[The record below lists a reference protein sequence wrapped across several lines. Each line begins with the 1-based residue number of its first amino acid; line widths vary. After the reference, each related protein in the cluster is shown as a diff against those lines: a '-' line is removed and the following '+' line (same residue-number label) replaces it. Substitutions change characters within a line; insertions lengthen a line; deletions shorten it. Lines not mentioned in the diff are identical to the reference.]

1 MNKIFAI
8 SNEKYLKY
16 VKYFSLMEN
25 DKLLQIANIK
35 VKNYLKYNFVTNTDI
50 FLEKCTQNY
59 LDIYYIDLLSK
70 FIFKKSLARFKLN
83 LIIALHESD
92 FENFNYIINNSN
104 LIKSFYDILIFSFV
118 LITSPLWLLS
128 KLVQLKLNN

>member
-1 MNKIFAI
+1 MNKIFTI

-16 VKYFSLMEN
+16 VKYFSLMEK

-35 VKNYLKYNFVTNTDI
+35 VENYLKYNFVTNTDI

-70 FIFKKSLARFKLN
+70 FIFKKSIARFKLN

-92 FENFNYIINNSN
+92 FKNFNYMIDNSN
-104 LIKSFYDILIFSFV
+104 LIKSFYDMLIFSFV

-128 KLVQLKLNN
+128 KLVQTKLNN

>member
-8 SNEKYLKY
+8 SDKKYLKY

-35 VKNYLKYNFVTNTDI
+35 VENYLKDNFITNTDI
-50 FLEKCTQNY
+50 FLEKCTQKY

-92 FENFNYIINNSN
+92 FENFNYMIVNSN

-128 KLVQLKLNN
+128 KLVQSKLNN

>member
-16 VKYFSLMEN
+16 VKYFSLMEK

-35 VKNYLKYNFVTNTDI
+35 VENYLKYNFVTNTDI

>member
-1 MNKIFAI
+1 M
-8 SNEKYLKY
+8 
-16 VKYFSLMEN
+16 KYFYLLEN
-25 DKLLQIANIK
+25 NKLLQIANIK
-35 VKNYLKYNFVTNTDI
+35 VENYLNENLITITDI
-50 FLEKCTQNY
+50 FLEKCANRY

-104 LIKSFYDILIFSFV
+104 LTKSFYDIFKFTFV
-118 LITSPLWLLS
+118 LLTSPLWLLS
-128 KLVQLKLNN
+128 KLLESMFNR

>member
-1 MNKIFAI
+1 
-8 SNEKYLKY
+8 
-16 VKYFSLMEN
+16 MEN

-128 KLVQLKLNN
+128 KLVQSKLNN

>member
-16 VKYFSLMEN
+16 VKYFSLMEK

-35 VKNYLKYNFVTNTDI
+35 VENYLKYNFVTNTDI

-128 KLVQLKLNN
+128 KLVQSKLNN

>member
-1 MNKIFAI
+1 MNKIFTI
-8 SNEKYLKY
+8 SNENYLKY

-35 VKNYLKYNFVTNTDI
+35 VENYLKDNFITNTDI
-50 FLEKCTQNY
+50 FLEECTQKY
-59 LDIYYIDLLSK
+59 FDIYYIDLLSK

-92 FENFNYIINNSN
+92 FKNFNYMIDNSN

-128 KLVQLKLNN
+128 KLVQSKLSN

>member
-128 KLVQLKLNN
+128 KLVQSKLNN